1 MEIGDAV
8 EEGQGDAEVAKNMS
22 ELFLRRFP
30 QNKKVLQN
38 HRKPNLDAL
47 EQNKPCSTWKPSLDK
62 YMLKTDKTEVLFTAS
77 WSLICFSLVHHC
89 LQVKVIL
96 VV

>member
-1 MEIGDAV
+1 MQMGDAV

-47 EQNKPCSTWKPSLDK
+47 EQNKPCSTWKQ
-62 YMLKTDKTEVLFTAS
+62 LKQRFYLQQAGQSYVL
-77 WSLICFSLVHHC
+77 V
-89 LQVKVIL
+89 
-96 VV
+96 